1 MSTQT
6 AASPA
11 VDPTSAGDS
20 SLDDLIARAAELKG
34 ELVTFAQSSRFAG
47 RLTRLLRDAA
57 DRHGYLDE
65 GTAVLTIDHFALSTD
80 SPTGVPSS
88 SDLSRNGVRS
98 CRMTSGRWCSAGATS
113 SRVASRFAGTLATPW
128 SCTTFSTIRLPR
140 LLQHGREALAR
151 LRPGM
156 FAICR
161 IVPVHPATDAWL
173 ISGTI
178 AAFPK
183 SARRQIAQ
191 TALQQ
196 ITAHPQLLRRNP
208 ALLRRAW
215 EIQAEH
221 RAEFIAQVG
230 SDLVVLPPHEAQ
242 ETMRE
247 HYRRWQR
254 KAAAKLEGKAAKR
267 AMTAGPAPEEL
278 GHLPDELLD
287 ADSVALI
294 YDEIEGLNFFRDF
307 GRLDALFADPTL
319 ARDRTTL
326 ARLHEYLDDESV
338 SPLAIRR
345 LVQRH
350 PEGADPVFR
359 SLLRKPGFC
368 WSRDGRNCSAATRSP
383 SSTTNRRRA
392 SRPSANVSP
401 SFAAPPPGRTAMLR
415 RRERP
420 RLRLSRGSRVRHL
433 PGSGIGLALVQRSPA
448 DSGARSTSEHDA
460 WRHRISSA
468 TEVGHSSTEDG
479 QAMARHEHAKS
490 HRPTSVDAPGGPS

>member
-20 SLDDLIARAAELKG
+20 SLDDLITRAAELKG

-47 RLTRLLRDAA
+47 RLTRLLRDAV

-65 GTAVLTIDHFALSTD
+65 GTAVLTIDHFALQH
-80 SPTGVPSS
+80 
-88 SDLSRNGVRS
+88 
-98 CRMTSGRWCSAGATS
+98 
-113 SRVASRFAGTLATPW
+113 
-128 SCTTFSTIRLPR
+128 RLPDGR
-140 LLQHGREALAR
+140 AVVERFVAQRRPQLSDDEREMVLGWRDVVEGCFEVRQNAGDTVELHNLLDDLVYRVYSNMGREALAR

-278 GHLPDELLD
+278 GQLPDELLD

-368 WSRDGRNCSAATRSP
+368 WSRDGEKLLRRNKKPFFDHEPTP
-383 SSTTNRRRA
+383 SISTIGQRLAELRRA
-392 SRPSANVSP
+392 TTR
-401 SFAAPPPGRTAMLR
+401 
-415 RRERP
+415 
-420 RLRLSRGSRVRHL
+420 
-433 PGSGIGLALVQRSPA
+433 
-448 DSGARSTSEHDA
+448 
-460 WRHRISSA
+460 
-468 TEVGHSSTEDG
+468 
-479 QAMARHEHAKS
+479 
-490 HRPTSVDAPGGPS
+490 